1 MSIRNFE
8 KKRWWNLIGML
19 LLILLGLS
27 PKAVWAHTNLITA
40 DPVPGA
46 LLSRSPQEIR
56 LTFGEP
62 NDPLSRITLFAPGFR
77 AIPGVG
83 TSVNPAAPEQ
93 LIATLPP
100 LEPDTYTVQWMA
112 VATDKHIVRGSYT
125 FGVQPIETWYLWLSV
140 VVTLAI
146 WLLFLTGPPWRKKL
160 HQIRHANNQPMN
172 RDEGGFI

>member
-1 MSIRNFE
+1 VSICNFV

-46 LLSRSPQEIR
+46 LLSTSPQEIR

-77 AIPGVG
+77 AISGVA

-100 LEPDTYTVQWMA
+100 LEPNTYTVQWMA

-125 FGVQPIETWYLWLSV
+125 FGVRPQEKRYFWLLAV
-140 VVTLAI
+140 ITLAV
-146 WLLFLTGPPWRKKL
+146 WLLFLGGMPWRKRL
-160 HQIRHANNQPMN
+160 RQARHGNRQLMN
-172 RDEGGFI
+172 TSGGGFN